1 MSDSL
6 QEVYHIRE
14 MRLEDVRRIILIERE
29 IFLFPWTE
37 MNFADSITA
46 GYYCRVIELN
56 DLLIGYGI
64 MMIGPDEAHIL
75 TIGISAQWQHQGW
88 GRRLLQYF
96 IDLARQQQS
105 VAVLLDV
112 RVSNGVAANLYRQ
125 LGFEQ
130 IAIRKGYYPAMGG
143 REDALVMR
151 LKL

>member
-14 MRLEDVRRIILIERE
+14 MRLEDVRRVILIERE

-46 GYYCRVIELN
+46 GYHCRVIELN

-96 IDLARQQQS
+96 IDLAGQQQS

-112 RVSNGVAANLYRQ
+112 RMSNSVAANLYRQ

-130 IAIRKGYYPAMGG
+130 IAIRKGYYPAMCG